1 MSDSKIYPVILSG
14 GSGTRLWPVSRT
26 ALPKQLLALHGERT
40 MIQETALRTQIAS
53 AEAPLL
59 ICGEDHRFLIAE
71 QMQSV
76 GISPRGIVLEPQG
89 RNTAPAAAVA
99 ALLTAEIDPEGIVL
113 LLPSDHIVNDKTAFS
128 DAVVKAAAA
137 AKQGSIV
144 TFGIEPDGPETGY
157 GYVQRGDA
165 MEQAFRVKRFAEKP
179 EASKAAEYVASGDHY
194 WNSGMFVFRA
204 DVMLSE
210 LALHAPGIV
219 EGCKKAIAAAK
230 RDLDFIRLD
239 AESYAGVDSISIDY
253 AVMERT
259 GVAAVVPCNIG
270 WNDVGAWSSLWAIQ
284 QRDDAGN
291 VFQGDVLVHNTHDSF
306 VRSDKGLTALVGV
319 RDLVVV
325 VTDDAVLVADK
336 RRAQDVKEIVGKLK
350 SMQRTEHVEHKTV
363 FRPWGSYQ
371 SIDSGSGFQVKE
383 IMVKPGGRLSLQM
396 HHHRAEHWIV
406 VEGTARVTCD
416 DNVFTLQTNQSTFIP
431 LGSKHRLENPG
442 KIPLRLIE
450 VQSGSYLGE
459 DDIVR
464 FDDVY
469 GRADPKIV
477 SVAGKPRSTG
487 EST

>member
-1 MSDSKIYPVILSG
+1 
-14 GSGTRLWPVSRT
+14 
-26 ALPKQLLALHGERT
+26 
-40 MIQETALRTQIAS
+40 MIQETALRTKLDG

-59 ICGEDHRFLIAE
+59 ICGEDHRFIIAE
-71 QMQSV
+71 QMQAV
-76 GISPRGIVLEPQG
+76 GIAPRGIVLEPEG

-99 ALLTAEIDPEGIVL
+99 ALLTSEVDPQGIVL
-113 LLPSDHIVNDKTAFS
+113 LLPSDHIVDDRAAFAG
-128 DAVVKAAAA
+128 AVEKAVTA

-144 TFGIEPDGPETGY
+144 TFGIEPDSPETGY
-157 GYVQRGDA
+157 GYIQRGDA
-165 MEQAFRVKRFAEKP
+165 TEGAFRVKRFAEKP

-204 DVMLSE
+204 DIMLAE

-219 EGCKKAIAAAK
+219 EGCKKSISAAK

-239 AESYAGVDSISIDY
+239 ADSYAGVDSISIDY

-259 GVAAVVPCNIG
+259 AVAAVVPCKMG

-284 QRDDAGN
+284 QRDAAGN

-319 RDLVVV
+319 KDLVVV

-371 SIDSGSGFQVKE
+371 SIDSGNGFPYKCTTTAPSIGSLLRARRASPAMTMSSRFKRINRPSFPWARSIGWRTQGRFPCALSKFNPARIWAKTILSGLTTSMAE
-383 IMVKPGGRLSLQM
+383 RIPRLSAL
-396 HHHRAEHWIV
+396 RAKPV
-406 VEGTARVTCD
+406 
-416 DNVFTLQTNQSTFIP
+416 
-431 LGSKHRLENPG
+431 RLA
-442 KIPLRLIE
+442 KVLK
-450 VQSGSYLGE
+450 
-459 DDIVR
+459 D
-464 FDDVY
+464 F
-469 GRADPKIV
+469 
-477 SVAGKPRSTG
+477 
-487 EST
+487 

>member
-1 MSDSKIYPVILSG
+1 MSNSKIYPVILSG
-14 GSGTRLWPVSRT
+14 GSGTRLWPLSRA

-40 MIQETALRTQIAS
+40 MIQETALRTQMNG

-71 QMQSV
+71 QMQTV
-76 GISPRGIVLEPQG
+76 GISPRGIVLEPEG

-99 ALLTAEIDPEGIVL
+99 ALLTAEVDPEGVVL
-113 LLPSDHIVNDKTAFS
+113 LLPSDHIVKDKTAFT

-144 TFGIEPDGPETGY
+144 TFGIEPDSPETGY
-157 GYVQRGDA
+157 GYIQRGDA

-204 DVMLSE
+204 DIMLSE

-239 AESYAGVDSISIDY
+239 ADSYAGVDSISIDY

-259 GVAAVVPCNIG
+259 GAAAVVPCKIG
-270 WNDVGAWSSLWAIQ
+270 WNDVGAWSSLWTIQ

-291 VFQGDVLVHNTHDSF
+291 VFQGDVLVHDSQDSF

-319 RDLVVV
+319 KDLVVV

-396 HHHRAEHWIV
+396 HHHRAEHWVV

-477 SVAGKPRSTG
+477 SVAGKTRSTG
-487 EST
+487 ESI

>member
-1 MSDSKIYPVILSG
+1 MTAHRIYPVILSG
-14 GSGTRLWPVSRT
+14 GSGTRLWPLSRT

-40 MIQETALRTQIAS
+40 MIQETVLRAKLDG

-59 ICGEDHRFLIAE
+59 ICGENHRFIIAE
-71 QMQSV
+71 QMQAI
-76 GISPRGIVLEPQG
+76 GIAPRGIVLEPEG

-99 ALLTAEIDPEGIVL
+99 SLLTAEADPEGIVL
-113 LLPSDHIVNDKTAFS
+113 LLPSDHVVSDCPAFAR
-128 DAVVKAAAA
+128 AVENAAAA
-137 AKQGSIV
+137 AAQGAIV
-144 TFGIEPDGPETGY
+144 TFGIEPDSPETGY
-157 GYVQRGDA
+157 GYIQCGDA
-165 MEQAFRVKRFAEKP
+165 MENAFRVKRFTEKP
-179 EASKAAEYVASGDHY
+179 EEVKAAEYVAAGDHY

-210 LALHAPGIV
+210 LKAHVPGLV
-219 EGCKKAIAAAK
+219 DSCKRAIEAAK

-239 AESYAGVDSISIDY
+239 AASYGAIESISLDY

-259 GVAAVVPCNIG
+259 SVAAVVPCKIG

-284 QRDDAGN
+284 QRDNAGN
-291 VFQGDVLVHNTHDSF
+291 VFQGDVVVHDTQDSF

-325 VTDDAVLVADK
+325 VTDDAVLVAEK

-371 SIDSGSGFQVKE
+371 SIDSGNGFQVKQ
-383 IMVKPGGRLSLQM
+383 ILVKPGGRLSLQM

-416 DNVFTLQTNQSTFIP
+416 DKVFTLNTNQSTFIP

-469 GRADPKIV
+469 GRADANV
-477 SVAGKPRSTG
+477 VNFTGNPRSG
-487 EST
+487 ES

>member
-1 MSDSKIYPVILSG
+1 MSAHKIYPAILSG
-14 GSGTRLWPVSRT
+14 GSGARLWPLSRT

-40 MIQETALRTQIAS
+40 MIQETALRAKLDGT
-53 AEAPLL
+53 EAPLL
-59 ICGEDHRFLIAE
+59 ICGEDHRFIIAE
-71 QMQSV
+71 QMQAI
-76 GISPRGIVLEPQG
+76 GIASRGIVLEPEG

-99 ALLTAEIDPEGIVL
+99 ALLTAEFDPQGIIM
-113 LLPSDHIVNDKTAFS
+113 LLPSDHIVNDGAAFAR
-128 DAVVKAAAA
+128 AVEKAAAA
-137 AKQGSIV
+137 AMQGAIV
-144 TFGIEPDGPETGY
+144 TFGIAPGGPETGY
-157 GYVQRGDA
+157 GYIQRGDP
-165 MEQAFRVKRFAEKP
+165 MENAFRVKRFAEKP
-179 EASKAAEYVASGDHY
+179 EASRAAEYVEGGDYY

-210 LALHAPGIV
+210 LETHAPGIV
-219 EGCKKAIAAAK
+219 QGCKKAIEAAK

-239 AESYAGVDSISIDY
+239 AASYGAVESISLDY
-253 AVMERT
+253 AVMEHT
-259 GVAAVVPCNIG
+259 NLAAMVPCDIG

-284 QRDDAGN
+284 QRDGAGN
-291 VFQGDVLVHNTHDSF
+291 VFQGDVLVHDTQDSF

-319 RDLVVV
+319 KDLVVV

-350 SMQRTEHVEHKTV
+350 SMKRTEHVEHKTV

-371 SIDSGSGFQVKE
+371 SIDSGNGFQVKE
-383 IMVKPGGRLSLQM
+383 ILVKPGGRLSLQM
-396 HHHRAEHWIV
+396 HHHRAEHWVV

-416 DNVFTLQTNQSTFIP
+416 DKIFTLNTNQSTFIP

-469 GRADPKIV
+469 GRADANIV
-477 SVAGKPRSTG
+477 NFAGKPRSG
-487 EST
+487 EGS